1 MNKLIVLAGVP
12 GSGKSYISILIKDR
26 MRNGHVYVVS
36 SDNLRTQ
43 VCGNQQC
50 FDYDYIVW
58 NMYYD
63 LARVYSADEDGIVIL
78 DSTAAKRMFRI
89 NQIKPLKPLF
99 NEVDLVIFNLD
110 KVTVMRQNIDRQF
123 PVPTEVLERL
133 YDSFEK
139 VNDEDRAFFDNI
151 YEVNNQNLK
160 PIIDDIVK

>member
-36 SDNLRTQ
+36 SDNLRAQ
-43 VCGNQQC
+43 ICGNQQC
-50 FDYDYIVW
+50 FDYDYLVW

-63 LARVYSADEDGIVIL
+63 MARIYSTDEQGIVIL

-89 NQIKPLKPLF
+89 EQVRPLKRLF
-99 NEVDLVIFNLD
+99 SEVDLVVFNLD
-110 KVTVMRQNIDRQF
+110 KVTVMRQNLDRQF
-123 PVPTEVLERL
+123 PVPSEVLERL

-139 VNDEDRAFFDNI
+139 VNDEDRAFFDKI
-151 YEVNNQNLK
+151 YEIKDNNLK
-160 PIIDDIVK
+160 PVIDDIVG